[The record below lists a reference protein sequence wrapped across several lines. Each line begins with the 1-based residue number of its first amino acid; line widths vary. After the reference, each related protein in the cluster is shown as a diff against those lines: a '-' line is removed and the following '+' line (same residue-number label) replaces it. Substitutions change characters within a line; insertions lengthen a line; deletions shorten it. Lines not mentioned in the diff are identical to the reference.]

1 MPTLPPSGRVS
12 VKNTQGMTIVE
23 TIVSI
28 FVGLVLIVAL
38 TQSFVILLRL
48 NDAQKIV
55 SRLTLHADRGIA
67 RVAKA
72 SQESKQVLASAV
84 ISGTTYTTSSTELVL
99 QVPSI
104 NASGQIINGSFD
116 TVVYRR
122 NPSSTDQLLEI
133 TDGLAGSIRT
143 DGTRIVSQ
151 FVTNLIFRYNNSSPA
166 SATIVTVFIKTA
178 TTVHGTLKETA
189 SQTTVKLRNL

>member
-1 MPTLPPSGRVS
+1 
-12 VKNTQGMTIVE
+12 MTIVE

-48 NDAQKIV
+48 NDAKKIV

>member
-1 MPTLPPSGRVS
+1 MHPVQSFGREF
-12 VKNTQGMTIVE
+12 VKNTRGMTIVE
-23 TIVSI
+23 TIVSLFVAIILI
-28 FVGLVLIVAL
+28 FAL

-67 RVAKA
+67 RVAKV

-104 NASGQIINGSFD
+104 NASGLIINGSFD

-133 TDGLAGSIRT
+133 TDGQTGSIRE
-143 DGTRIVSQ
+143 DGSRIVSQ

-166 SATIVTVFIKTA
+166 SATIVTVFIKTGA
-178 TTVHGTLKETA
+178 TIRAALKETA